1 MSMMA
6 NGAETTFKHTYTV
19 SEIAEILNISKRVA
33 YSLTKEGHFKVIR
46 IGGAIRIPA
55 KPFESWL
62 NGIND

>member
-1 MSMMA
+1 MPTMA
-6 NGAETTFKHTYTV
+6 NGVEMTSKHTYTV
-19 SEIAEILNISKRVA
+19 AEIAEILNISKRVA

-62 NGIND
+62 NGINN